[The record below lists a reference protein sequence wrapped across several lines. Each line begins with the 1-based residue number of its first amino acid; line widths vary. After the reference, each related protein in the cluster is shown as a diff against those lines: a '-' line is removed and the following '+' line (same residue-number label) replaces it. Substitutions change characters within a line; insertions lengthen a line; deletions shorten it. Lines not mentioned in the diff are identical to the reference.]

1 MKSGADSSRTRGTD
15 ASIRIE
21 LSRGQATRG
30 PRPSNVRMRHADS
43 NGPGA
48 SRPAGAP
55 PQSPHALQLQRG
67 FPRLRFTPQLEAE
80 FRAIHLTE
88 TLPQV
93 RRNLWLAIV
102 FVIAFSGLT
111 HLVLDEPVNRTL
123 DLIRLVMFTPIL
135 LIGLVVV
142 YSPLYQRLY
151 PLVSQV
157 GAPTFGIGVT
167 VLAVI
172 AASHGVSLIATVVL
186 VSIYI
191 FFMLGM
197 TFYSALGSSLLVFAS
212 YFISAAAYGLAAS
225 VQVIDGGV
233 LIFTNVIGAMVC
245 YTLERATRTNYLEER
260 LLIETASRDGLTG
273 IHNRRLFD
281 EHVDRIW
288 PQATRDRAS
297 LGLLLIDIDHFKA
310 YNDYYGHQAGDECLR
325 QVAWCLSRCSR
336 RPLDITARY
345 GGEEFAIVLYE
356 ADRSHVEDAARRIQ
370 AEIESLNIVHAA
382 SPATIKRLTV
392 SIGAACIMPKAGR
405 THYGFIQLADEALYD
420 AKERGRNCVVIM
432 DKEYEQLSTGS
443 FRGGAQLPPPL
454 DVVSRAKK
462 VTGG

>member
-1 MKSGADSSRTRGTD
+1 MRLPD
-15 ASIRIE
+15 ANRS
-21 LSRGQATRG
+21 T
-30 PRPSNVRMRHADS
+30 
-43 NGPGA
+43 A
-48 SRPAGAP
+48 SAP

-80 FRAIHLTE
+80 FRAVHLAE

-93 RRNLWLAIV
+93 RRNLWLAIA

-111 HLVLDEPVNRTL
+111 HLVLGEAVNRTL

-151 PLVSQV
+151 PLVSGL

-212 YFISAAAYGLAAS
+212 YFISAAAVGLS
-225 VQVIDGGV
+225 VSMQVIDGGV

-273 IHNRRLFD
+273 IHNRRSFD

-420 AKERGRNCVVIM
+420 AKERGRNCVVVM
-432 DKEYEQLSTGS
+432 DKEYEQLRTGA
-443 FRGGAQLPPPL
+443 FRGGNAPLPPL
-454 DVVSRAKK
+454 RE
-462 VTGG
+462 VTG

>member
-1 MKSGADSSRTRGTD
+1 
-15 ASIRIE
+15 
-21 LSRGQATRG
+21 
-30 PRPSNVRMRHADS
+30 
-43 NGPGA
+43 
-48 SRPAGAP
+48 
-55 PQSPHALQLQRG
+55 
-67 FPRLRFTPQLEAE
+67 
-80 FRAIHLTE
+80 
-88 TLPQV
+88 
-93 RRNLWLAIV
+93 
-102 FVIAFSGLT
+102 
-111 HLVLDEPVNRTL
+111 
-123 DLIRLVMFTPIL
+123 
-135 LIGLVVV
+135 
-142 YSPLYQRLY
+142 
-151 PLVSQV
+151 
-157 GAPTFGIGVT
+157 
-167 VLAVI
+167 
-172 AASHGVSLIATVVL
+172 VSLIATVVL

-197 TFYSALGSSLLVFAS
+197 TFYPALGSSLLVFAS
-212 YFISAAAYGLAAS
+212 YFISAAAVGLPAS

-260 LLIETASRDGLTG
+260 LLIEAASRDGLTG

-356 ADRSHVEDAARRIQ
+356 ADRSHVEEAARRIQ
-370 AEIESLNIVHAA
+370 SEIETLGIVHAA
-382 SPATIKRLTV
+382 SPASSKRLTV
-392 SIGAACIMPKAGR
+392 SVGAACIVPKSGR
-405 THYGFIQLADEALYD
+405 TQYGFIQLADEALYD

-443 FRGGAQLPPPL
+443 FRGGSQLPPPL
-454 DVVSRAKK
+454 DVVRGHSSFR
-462 VTGG
+462 

>member
-88 TLPQV
+88 TLPQG

-432 DKEYEQLSTGS
+432 DKEYEQLSTGA
-443 FRGGAQLPPPL
+443 FRGGNAPLPPPL
-454 DVVSRAKK
+454 DVVSRA
-462 VTGG
+462 